1 MCHILLGAENL
12 EINKTDQVPAVMEL
26 TISKGKIDI
35 KLTNQIVSDGGKCYK
50 NYKTGFPDGLV
61 VKDPMLSLLWCGFDP
76 WLGNLHILW
85 AWPKKK
91 ERIEEEENRLG
102 DRRKG
107 GVVEAL

>member
-26 TISKGKIDI
+26 TISKGEIDI

-61 VKDPMLSLLWCGFDP
+61 VKDPVLALLWFGLEP
-76 WLGNLHILW
+76 WLGNLNILW
-85 AWPKKK
+85 AWQKKK
-91 ERIEEEENRLG
+91 RKNRR
-102 DRRKG
+102 RRKQVG
-107 GVVEAL
+107 G